1 MVRST
6 PLKLKYRLFLL
17 FFVTIAMASVT
28 SLILVR
34 RSTEQL
40 FRSFVFFGD
49 AQKANAYASIL
60 SEYYT
65 ASGNWNKVQEF
76 LLDLPSLLSATIDSK
91 IYGENHWTSLITTP
105 TSTLRSLLED
115 RIVVADIR
123 GLIVA
128 DTAKA
133 LVGTIHPERHLQHG
147 VPVYSNFGQI
157 GTVLVGSMIDSSL
170 TGMDEQYLRS
180 VTEGIAWST
189 AVAALIALFAG
200 LFFASRITHPL
211 MVLAKAARSV
221 ARGKLAEPVPVVGK
235 DEIADLSA
243 SFNDMV
249 TELKKLEAAKKQVIA
264 DSAHELRTPVTLI
277 QGIVEGM
284 IDGVFP
290 RDDKTLASVYEETK
304 RLSKLIDTLR
314 ELQIIESGELHLS
327 PEGVDLKE
335 VTLRAIGLFKP
346 QAAKKKIDLRV
357 EMEAAATAL
366 VRGDYLRI
374 EEVLYNLLSNAL
386 AYTPEGGVIRVGVA
400 QGPGTMMS
408 IYVDDSGPGIP
419 PEERVHI
426 FERFYRLDKSR
437 STNSGGRGLGLAITS
452 EIIKAHG
459 GSIQVE
465 HSDLGGARFII
476 LLPRHI
482 S

>member
-1 MVRST
+1 
-6 PLKLKYRLFLL
+6 
-17 FFVTIAMASVT
+17 
-28 SLILVR
+28 
-34 RSTEQL
+34 
-40 FRSFVFFGD
+40 
-49 AQKANAYASIL
+49 
-60 SEYYT
+60 
-65 ASGNWNKVQEF
+65 
-76 LLDLPSLLSATIDSK
+76 
-91 IYGENHWTSLITTP
+91 
-105 TSTLRSLLED
+105 
-115 RIVVADIR
+115 
-123 GLIVA
+123 
-128 DTAKA
+128 
-133 LVGTIHPERHLQHG
+133 
-147 VPVYSNFGQI
+147 
-157 GTVLVGSMIDSSL
+157 MIDSSL